1 MPGKSGFLHIKWLK
15 TLSIKEIEKP
25 EDIFE
30 ITPSLNSYKHISLYN
45 EERSFSYSTKVKNS
59 VTSHQDNES
68 VTYSDSISGIT
79 HSGNGI
85 KIEDVT
91 VTIKD
96 STNQTYSVCAKLTD
110 TDKFLPQ
117 KWEIKLPETIKP
129 GKIELTIIST
139 DMNGN
144 KTCNDIKHISNKKPG
159 TLKYALKN
167 STKPF
172 I

>member
-1 MPGKSGFLHIKWLK
+1 MIVYHKDRKLIPHEKGGIRLIMPGKSGFLHIKWLK

-45 EERSFSYSTKVKNS
+45 KERSFSYSTKVKNS
-59 VTSHQDNES
+59 VLSHQENS
-68 VTYSDSISGIT
+68 VTYSDIISGIT

-96 STNQTYSVCAKLTD
+96 STNHTYSVCAKLTD
-110 TDKFLPQ
+110 TDKFLPKMKSNYQ
-117 KWEIKLPETIKP
+117 KP
-129 GKIELTIIST
+129 
-139 DMNGN
+139 
-144 KTCNDIKHISNKKPG
+144 
-159 TLKYALKN
+159 
-167 STKPF
+167 
-172 I
+172 